1 MMRWLYYLMVIEGKY
16 RSDGSLKGYP
26 DVKKFVDAHNRWK
39 QYEHSHGAMPYPDD
53 MVNAQYQFAVKQKI
67 SNPEEIDRIMLA
79 IKPSFIAAPPSNA
92 PMSDEKEEPT
102 EEKASEV
109 PPRKRQRSSSFSSGD
124 ELLDRL
130 GSRARTREPSE
141 ETQFSRFTLSGS
153 PEPMNIDQACEIP
166 GSQEQKIPDHISV
179 HASAV
184 RAFNYDDS
192 EDEAILVEEPDLDG
206 APGDTKV
213 VRYEGPSAKSTDPQ
227 NKKGYSNTA
236 FFVFGAVLLGLALM
250 TDER

>member
-1 MMRWLYYLMVIEGKY
+1 M
-16 RSDGSLKGYP
+16 
-26 DVKKFVDAHNRWK
+26 
-39 QYEHSHGAMPYPDD
+39 
-53 MVNAQYQFAVKQKI
+53 KQKI

-109 PPRKRQRSSSFSSGD
+109 PPRKRQRSSSLTSGD

-141 ETQFSRFTLSGS
+141 ETQFSRFTLGTLSGS

-166 GSQEQKIPDHISV
+166 GSREQKIPDHISV

-184 RAFNYDDS
+184 RAFLNPDDS
-192 EDEAILVEEPDLDG
+192 EDDAILVEEPDKDG

-213 VRYEGPSAKSTDPQ
+213 VRYDGPSAKSTDPQ

-236 FFVFGAVLLGLALM
+236 FFVFGAVLLGLAFM